1 MSGNPADLRVIRTQQ
16 AIRSALISL
25 IEEKGFEAMSVKDI
39 TERAQ
44 INRGTFYSHYEDKFD
59 LMDKCQQQLIEEME
73 IKVVRNIPKLIEGMK
88 QSDAGTMPSA
98 VSVPFFEFLRANKSL
113 IKALLGP
120 KGDAAFQVKMKE
132 CLRGALFERGEEAVF
147 GTDKLLVP
155 SRYLSSY
162 IASAHIGVIQEW
174 LNGDQGEPP
183 EEIARIIST
192 MTIKGPLFAAGLAG
206 GGQPE
211 KTQR

>member
-88 QSDAGTMPSA
+88 QSEAGMMPFA
-98 VSVPFFEFLRANKSL
+98 VPVPLFEFLHHNKSL
-113 IKALLGP
+113 MKALLGP
-120 KGDAAFQVKMKE
+120 RGDVGFQVKMKE
-132 CLRGALFERGEEAVF
+132 FLSKALFERNKDVLVNAGN
-147 GTDKLLVP
+147 LLVP
-155 SRYLSSY
+155 PRYLSSY
-162 IASAHIGVIQEW
+162 IASAHICVIHEW

-183 EEIARIIST
+183 DEIARIIST